1 MKKIELIEEA
11 IREQGRS
18 LKELGINRTLYWAY
32 LYSKEAENELI
43 DFGEVVWDYDIPELA
58 AFFKEQGIDEFTIS
72 SSFSGLL
79 ETLAGFEK
87 EGFKVA
93 AMTTVRARYTN
104 YLTGEKAIIP
114 AIKLVR
120 N

>member
-1 MKKIELIEEA
+1 MKKIELIERA
-11 IREQGRS
+11 IREQNVS
-18 LKELGINRTLYWAY
+18 LAEFGINRTLYWAY
-32 LYSKEAENELI
+32 RYSQESENDLI
-43 DFGEVVWDYDIPELA
+43 DFGEVIWDYDIPELA
-58 AFFKEQGIDEFTIS
+58 AFFNEHGIDEFTIS

-93 AMTTVRARYTN
+93 TMTTVKARYTN
-104 YLTGEKAIIP
+104 ILTGEKAIIP
-114 AIKLVR
+114 AIKLTR